1 MKQINRLKI
10 FTLIILIIPLLASC
24 NVSSTG
30 KNTAKKAKMAK
41 VVQKPKFK
49 DTPTLYFHGL
59 MGSYKNEEPLV
70 KAAKKA
76 GKTDTV
82 IRANVDDHG
91 KVKLKGK
98 IKRDAKNPIV
108 EVNFKDNVQPNFSRN
123 GTYATNVVKALQKKY
138 HINKVNMI
146 GYSLGNMAIMYYMI
160 QNGNNKKMPQLVKQV
175 SIAGHYDGAYFKELP
190 PGFRQPKGLK
200 LDKNGKPNK
209 MNQTYKE
216 MLKARPIYRK
226 NKVEILNVYGDI
238 GNGSD
243 GVVEIPSALSLKYL
257 TPNSDY
263 HLAKFTGVKADHGGL
278 PNNPKVLQKIIEFL
292 W

>member
-1 MKQINRLKI
+1 M
-10 FTLIILIIPLLASC
+10 ASIMSFLTAC

-30 KNTAKKAKMAK
+30 KDTAKKAKTAQIVK
-41 VVQKPKFK
+41 KPKFK

-70 KAAKKA
+70 NAAKRAQKSNSI
-76 GKTDTV
+76 

-91 KVKLKGK
+91 KVKLKGT
-98 IKRDAKNPIV
+98 IKKNAKNPIV

-123 GTYATNVVKALQKKY
+123 GTYASNVVKALQKKY
-138 HINKVNMI
+138 YINKVNMV

-160 QNGNNKKMPQLVKQV
+160 QNGNKKKMPKLVKQV

-216 MLKARPIYRK
+216 MLAARPIYQK
-226 NKVEILNVYGDI
+226 NKVKILNIYGDV
-238 GNGSD
+238 GNNSD

-278 PNNPKVLQKIIEFL
+278 PNNPKVIQKIIEFL